1 VTEAERRAAL
11 EQVADDVRAC
21 TACRLHEGRSQA
33 VPGEGHPS
41 TEVLF
46 IGEAPGLNE
55 DRQGRPF
62 VGAAG
67 QFLTELLGSL
77 GWRRDE
83 VFITNVVKCRPPQ
96 NRDPEPDEIEACG
109 PFLRRQLDILDPA
122 LVVTLGRH
130 SMARFMPGTRIGQ
143 VHGTF
148 RPGPPELGAGDSLV
162 FAMYHPAAALHQG
175 SLRQTLLDDMGQ
187 VPAALLEARRRRT
200 VDIAPAVGPAVVSA
214 VAQIDREAAP
224 ALERVLEEPGP
235 ANTVV
240 ESVRV
245 AAEPTLDAAPP
256 PADAGPIAEARSDQ
270 HVGPDQESGPPPAA
284 ASPRPEVEGEPVEAV
299 LAAIA
304 AVPEAAHPSD
314 VPDDQMTLF

>member
-11 EQVADDVRAC
+11 ELVAEEVRAC
-21 TACRLHEGRSQA
+21 TACRLHEGRTQA

-46 IGEAPGLNE
+46 VGEAPGLNE

-77 GWRRDE
+77 GWRRED

-96 NRDPEPDEIEACG
+96 NRDPEPDEIAACA
-109 PFLRRQLDILDPA
+109 PFLRRQLDVIDPA

-130 SMARFMPGTRIGQ
+130 SMSRFMPGARIGQ

-148 RPGPPELGAGDSLV
+148 RPGPPELGAGDALV

-175 SLRQTLLDDMGQ
+175 SLRQTLLDDMAQ

-200 VDIAPAVGPAVVSA
+200 LDVAPAEATPAPS
-214 VAQIDREAAP
+214 
-224 ALERVLEEPGP
+224 ALEAKLEVAAGREEPRSAGAPTEGVRVEGEPPLEVVALPVEATPLEEPAP
-235 ANTVV
+235 P
-240 ESVRV
+240 V
-245 AAEPTLDAAPP
+245 AAEPSIPEADVE
-256 PADAGPIAEARSDQ
+256 PA
-270 HVGPDQESGPPPAA
+270 
-284 ASPRPEVEGEPVEAV
+284 EPLV
-299 LAAIA
+299 A
-304 AVPEAAHPSD
+304 AVAAMMPETAEPSL